1 MIEYTAAWCD
11 QREPQLWSTLS
22 ELMSGK
28 RTHTGTAEAQVE
40 EIASVKRDLAEV
52 ELYRRILSAA
62 A

>member
-11 QREPQLWSTLS
+11 QREPRLRSALS

-28 RTHTGTAEAQVE
+28 RTHAGTDDAQAEQ
-40 EIASVKRDLAEV
+40 IASVKRDLDEV